1 MNSILDTTTTIAA
14 VTAGAAGGVYLAFSA
29 MVMPVLRTLPAA
41 ESVVAMQRINVAA
54 VRLPF
59 MVVFFGSAATAAA
72 VLVAD
77 LMGDGSAD
85 AGLGRIIGAGLAIA
99 AFGITVV
106 SNVPLN
112 NSLGRLNAGDRDVA
126 GAWRRF
132 DRRWSRSNLLRGA
145 SALIGA
151 TVLAASLARSSG

>member
-41 ESVVAMQRINVAA
+41 DSVVAMQRINIAA

-72 VLVAD
+72 VVVAELVTGRAAD
-77 LMGDGSAD
+77 DGV
-85 AGLGRIIGAGLAIA
+85 GRIIGAGLAIA

-112 NSLGRLNAGDRDVA
+112 NSLARLNAGDRDVA